1 VVAYNSLAEAH
12 RLYEEQSR
20 LASALKYLDSGG
32 KVASVMIMPLPQAP
46 GEFPTMGGMS
56 VGVDTTDA
64 SDELVQAVRAVV
76 VAKHDAVCGQLR
88 ELGVTDT
95 PERKEAN

>member
-1 VVAYNSLAEAH
+1 
-12 RLYEEQSR
+12 
-20 LASALKYLDSGG
+20 
-32 KVASVMIMPLPQAP
+32 
-46 GEFPTMGGMS
+46 
-56 VGVDTTDA
+56 
-64 SDELVQAVRAVV
+64 VRAVV